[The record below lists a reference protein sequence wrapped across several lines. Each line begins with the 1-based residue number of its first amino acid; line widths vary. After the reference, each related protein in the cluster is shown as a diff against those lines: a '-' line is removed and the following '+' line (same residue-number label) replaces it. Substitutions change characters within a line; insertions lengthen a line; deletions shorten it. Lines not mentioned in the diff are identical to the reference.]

1 MTVSNIELAMKGR
14 EKIRAFVDMRL
25 FLDVENIEYFS
36 SLDWE
41 NILWERTFP
50 ELQRGLDGKAK
61 NYKKRFKNNKDY
73 IIKYNILGFLY
84 PFQVISSNKQVCL
97 LYF

>member
-1 MTVSNIELAMKGR
+1 MKENLAPTQLDLFKMTVFDNFIDMDGIHIKALEEEFKKIEIENDVDAVKMTVSNIELAMKGR

-41 NILWERTFP
+41 NIL
-50 ELQRGLDGKAK
+50 
-61 NYKKRFKNNKDY
+61 
-73 IIKYNILGFLY
+73 
-84 PFQVISSNKQVCL
+84 
-97 LYF
+97 

>member
-41 NILWERTFP
+41 NIL
-50 ELQRGLDGKAK
+50 
-61 NYKKRFKNNKDY
+61 
-73 IIKYNILGFLY
+73 
-84 PFQVISSNKQVCL
+84 
-97 LYF
+97 